1 MALEFL
7 SAMIESR
14 ILGEND
20 DSTKHRYRKSCWK
33 DFETGWAKELSEGL
47 KFILSSKSVDKRQRA
62 PNARRRV
69 GAIPL

>member
-1 MALEFL
+1 
-7 SAMIESR
+7 MIESR

-47 KFILSSKSVDKRQRA
+47 KFILSSKSVDKRQRRLA
-62 PNARRRV
+62 VHVAASVQHFV
-69 GAIPL
+69 GTIGGC